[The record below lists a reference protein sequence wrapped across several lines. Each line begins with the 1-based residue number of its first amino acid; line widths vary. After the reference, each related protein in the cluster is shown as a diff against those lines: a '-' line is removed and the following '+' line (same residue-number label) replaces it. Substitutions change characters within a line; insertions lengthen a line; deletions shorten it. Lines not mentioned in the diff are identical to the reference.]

1 MVYGHRRRNCRAAA
15 RRVDCCNCGADC
27 EIVWRSCMNFYCKKC
42 GQSYTDFMYM
52 TRNTYCP
59 KGGHCEPYE
68 GRETGPWHCKKC
80 GREYTDFKYMIQHTY
95 CEKGGKCEPF

>member
-1 MVYGHRRRNCRAAA
+1 
-15 RRVDCCNCGADC
+15 
-27 EIVWRSCMNFYCKKC
+27 
-42 GQSYTDFMYM
+42 M
-52 TRNTYCP
+52 TRHANCP

-80 GREYTDFKYMIQHTY
+80 GRTYTDFKYMLQHTY